1 MKNETT
7 EKWLAADQ
15 PEIGDR
21 PGEDEV
27 IVHDTAGHPIKRY
40 AAYAMRSDMRGNV
53 GAAPLWAG
61 QGVGLVK
68 HSQSAAEIFEE
79 LVQEASEALSLNDN
93 G

>member
-7 EKWLAADQ
+7 EKWLAAGQ
-15 PEIGDR
+15 PEIGKR

-27 IVHDTAGHPIKRY
+27 IVHDENGHPIKRY
-40 AAYAMRSDMRGNV
+40 AAYAMRSEMRGNV
-53 GAAPLWAG
+53 EAAPLWAG

-68 HSQSAAEIFEE
+68 RSQSAAEIVEE
-79 LVQEASEALSLNDN
+79 LVRDAKAALTMTDN